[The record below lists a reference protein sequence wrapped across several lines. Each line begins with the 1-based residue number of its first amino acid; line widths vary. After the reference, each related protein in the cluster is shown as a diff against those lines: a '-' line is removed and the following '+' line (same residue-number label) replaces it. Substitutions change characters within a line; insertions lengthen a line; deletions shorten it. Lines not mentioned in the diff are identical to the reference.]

1 MTSPPGRTG
10 AGSATNTADGA
21 GAATTVAAPADPRGP
36 GELVRPDGLRRR
48 IAAHMVRSLATSPHA
63 AMAVEVRFDAV
74 EADRA
79 TRGSRPPGMLAYLAR
94 ATAQALTE
102 FPMVNASWEEAGIR
116 VFEQVNLG
124 IAVDLRHEGLVVPVV
139 HRANE
144 LDLTTLHDR
153 ITDVTAR
160 THQRRLGVTDVT
172 GGTFT
177 LSSLGRSGTL
187 FTVPVI
193 NQPQAAILSFDSVA
207 DRPVVV
213 RDGGRPRLDVGRV
226 AVLTASFDHRV
237 FDGAY
242 CAAFLGRIRHL
253 IESAADQR

>member
-1 MTSPPGRTG
+1 
-10 AGSATNTADGA
+10 
-21 GAATTVAAPADPRGP
+21 
-36 GELVRPDGLRRR
+36 
-48 IAAHMVRSLATSPHA
+48 MVRSLATSPHA

-139 HRANE
+139 HRTNE
-144 LDLTTLHDR
+144 LDL
-153 ITDVTAR
+153 
-160 THQRRLGVTDVT
+160 T

-253 IESAADQR
+253 VESAADQR